1 MGYHIN
7 SYGGSMSLPSG
18 FQSRSRPHKGKT
30 QPGFDDPNAYP
41 ELADETPNAARKAHK
56 RPSRRSAV
64 SFSDIYQM
72 EPLERI
78 RLIEAGVRPE
88 TFASIAQAM
97 RRSKERLG
105 QMMGLPVTT
114 VDRKIQKGELL
125 NSDQSER
132 VVSAAKLI
140 GQIETMVEES
150 GDPQGFDAALWFDE
164 WVDKPL
170 AALGGRTPS
179 ELMGTAEGREL
190 LSRLLATAQSGAYV

>member
-1 MGYHIN
+1 
-7 SYGGSMSLPSG
+7 MSLPSN
-18 FQSRSRPHKGKT
+18 FPPRSGVHKGKT
-30 QPGFDDPNAYP
+30 QPGFDGPSVYP
-41 ELADETPNAARKAHK
+41 ELADETESPARKALK
-56 RPSRRSAV
+56 RSSTRRPV
-64 SFSDIYQM
+64 SFSDIYRM

-78 RLIEAGVRPE
+78 HMIQAGVRPE
-88 TFASIAQAM
+88 AFASIAQAM

-114 VDRKIQKGELL
+114 VDRKMQKGELL
-125 NSDQSER
+125 NPDQSER

-140 GQIETMVEES
+140 GQIETMVAES
-150 GDPQGFDAALWFDE
+150 GDPEDFDAARWFDE

-170 AALGGRTPS
+170 AALGGRTPA